1 MFLIPMENPDKI
13 AIPLF
18 LERCS
23 WLPQPCQDYTSS
35 ELDLNDYCIRHPS
48 ATYFVRAQGN
58 SMQDVGM
65 RDGDLLVVDRSLRPQ
80 HRDIV
85 IAEVDGGFTVKQL
98 QTTPRL
104 ALLPMNNAYSP
115 IYPDPDELT
124 IFGVVTHWVHRAG
137 ESVMYALADV
147 NSFYCS
153 VEKCFR
159 PDLRDKPVVVLSNN
173 DGCVIARC
181 KLAKNS
187 AFQWVYP
194 GLSCVSSVSQ
204 ARDCLLQ

>member
-1 MFLIPMENPDKI
+1 MIRPGRKQTNWQPHGYQGFGFFIHGLWSGSPPDTRGRSPVRKSRTPGSVRGVSGNGYPYRDIFRWSEVVPMFLIPMENPEKI

-18 LERCS
+18 LERCAAGFPS
-23 WLPQPCQDYTSS
+23 PAQDYTSS

-124 IFGVVTHWVHRAG
+124 IFGVVTHWVHRARG
-137 ESVMYALADV
+137 NL
-147 NSFYCS
+147 
-153 VEKCFR
+153 
-159 PDLRDKPVVVLSNN
+159 
-173 DGCVIARC
+173 
-181 KLAKNS
+181 
-187 AFQWVYP
+187 
-194 GLSCVSSVSQ
+194 
-204 ARDCLLQ
+204 

>member
-1 MFLIPMENPDKI
+1 MPSATTTREDPYIYSILRWSEVVPMLLIPMENPEKI

-18 LERCS
+18 LERCAAGF
-23 WLPQPCQDYTSS
+23 PNPAQDYTSS

-98 QTTPRL
+98 QITPRL

-124 IFGVVTHWVHRAG
+124 IFGVVTHWVHRARG
-137 ESVMYALADV
+137 NL
-147 NSFYCS
+147 
-153 VEKCFR
+153 
-159 PDLRDKPVVVLSNN
+159 
-173 DGCVIARC
+173 
-181 KLAKNS
+181 
-187 AFQWVYP
+187 
-194 GLSCVSSVSQ
+194 
-204 ARDCLLQ
+204 

>member
-1 MFLIPMENPDKI
+1 MFLIPMENPEKI

-18 LERCS
+18 LERCAAGFPS
-23 WLPQPCQDYTSS
+23 PAQDYTSS

-115 IYPDPDELT
+115 IYPYPDELT
-124 IFGVVTHWVHRAG
+124 IFGVVTHWVHRARG
-137 ESVMYALADV
+137 NL
-147 NSFYCS
+147 
-153 VEKCFR
+153 
-159 PDLRDKPVVVLSNN
+159 
-173 DGCVIARC
+173 
-181 KLAKNS
+181 
-187 AFQWVYP
+187 
-194 GLSCVSSVSQ
+194 
-204 ARDCLLQ
+204 